1 VAREQLLVETF
12 VTLADTLVDDYDVID
27 FLQALAEGCVDLL
40 DVTAAGIMLAD
51 PHGSLR
57 HAACSSEQMR
67 LVELFELQVEQGP
80 CFDAFRDRTAVVSDS
95 VDETARRWPKFAPGA
110 AEHGFVFV
118 SAVPMRLR
126 TQSIGAL
133 NLFSSARHGLTDNDL
148 RVAQGM
154 ADVATIGILQQRAIQ
169 DATELAGHLESALE
183 SRIVIEQAKGVIAQH
198 DRISVDDAFAR
209 IRTFARSNHL
219 LLSATARRI
228 VDGSLSLRDLAPLA
242 QREAGDSNR

>member
-27 FLQALAEGCVDLL
+27 FLQILAEGCVDLL

-51 PHGSLR
+51 SGGALR

-67 LVELFELQVEQGP
+67 LAELFELQIEQGP
-80 CFDAFRDRTAVVSDS
+80 CFDAYRDHAPVVCASF
-95 VDETARRWPKFAPGA
+95 DEANRRWPQFAPNA
-110 AEHGFVFV
+110 AEHGFVTV

-133 NLFSSARHGLTDNDL
+133 NMFSNGRYPLGENDL

-154 ADVATIGILQQRAIQ
+154 ADVATIGILQQRAVQ
-169 DATELAGHLESALE
+169 HATELSGHLEYALE
-183 SRIVIEQAKGVIAQH
+183 SRVVIEQAKGILAQH
-198 DRISVDDAFAR
+198 DHISVDDAFTR
-209 IRTFARSNHL
+209 IRTFARANQL

-228 VDGSLSLRDLAPLA
+228 VDGTLPLDDLASARRP
-242 QREAGDSNR
+242 R